1 MTPNAVWIPPSA
13 TAFSCLCEAC
23 LDLARDEGMLFSDA
37 IRTASVRGELATDA
51 DVGFVRCTAGHELVV
66 RRVDRPP
73 SLARHDTRQLQIT

>member
-1 MTPNAVWIPPSA
+1 MSTVWIPPSA

-23 LDLARDEGMLFSDA
+23 LDCARDDGALFSDA

-51 DVGFVRCTAGHELVV
+51 DVGFVRCAAGHELVV

-73 SLARHDTRQLQIT
+73 TLAHRDTRQLQIT